1 MWCISM
7 SAGRRAISLVIAAL
21 VVTVVFL
28 GIVSASLA
36 MLYSLQGASSEAVKR
51 EAERA
56 MEAFFIIYWV
66 NETHVRLVNNQSSVA
81 IHLRYWITSDTSG
94 SSVIGPLDPVDY
106 SVEPGQTKVV
116 KAADYPR
123 NPSRIYK
130 VVSERGTVFE
140 VTDPPADPQS
150 IIQYAPVEVA
160 VRPGYTSRLTTFFI
174 NTGPEFGGGVVSI
187 QCVHIYYA
195 DGNVYYP
202 CTVWGLTFSPSA
214 SVTVPSGGYGA
225 VRADVAIPV
234 SGSGSSLG
242 NYFVRFRLVSSA
254 FTREYVVRVH
264 LGDFSVSAPSPLTV
278 TLNRAACIRSAV
290 VTISVTGLYTG
301 MIAVR
306 TLNPVAQ
313 LNVWSDPNVV
323 SPTALNT
330 PIIHVERIWTAPNA
344 FATNTLTLV
353 FSDGLG
359 AARSATL
366 VVVHRGV
373 TALNIPC

>member
-1 MWCISM
+1 M
-7 SAGRRAISLVIAAL
+7 AGRRAISLVIAAL

-36 MLYSLQGASSEAVKR
+36 MLYTLQGASSEAVKR

-56 MEAFFIIYWV
+56 MEAFFMIYWI
-66 NETHVRLVNNQSSVA
+66 NGTHVRLVNNHSSVS
-81 IHLRYWITSDTSG
+81 IYLRYWITSDTSG
-94 SSVIGPLDPVDY
+94 ASVIGPLNPVDY

-116 KAADYPR
+116 QAADYPR
-123 NPSRIYK
+123 NPSRVYK
-130 VVSERGTVFE
+130 VVSERGSVFE
-140 VTDPPADPQS
+140 VNDPPADPQS

-160 VRPGYTSRLTTFFI
+160 VRPGYTGRLTSFFI

-187 QCVHIYYA
+187 QCVHIYYV
-195 DGNVYYP
+195 DGNAYYP

-225 VRADVAIPV
+225 VRVDASIPV
-234 SGSGSSLG
+234 MGAGSSLG
-242 NYFVRFRLVSSA
+242 AYFVRFRLVSSA

-290 VTISVTGLYTG
+290 VTVSVTGLYTG
-301 MIAVR
+301 AIAIR
-306 TLNPVAQ
+306 TLNPVPQ
-313 LNVWSDPNVV
+313 LNVWSDPNMLQ
-323 SPTALNT
+323 PTALNT
-330 PIIHVERIWTAPNA
+330 PVIYVERIWTGPSG

-353 FSDGLG
+353 FRDGLG
-359 AARSATL
+359 VDKTTSL

-373 TALNIPC
+373 TAINIPC